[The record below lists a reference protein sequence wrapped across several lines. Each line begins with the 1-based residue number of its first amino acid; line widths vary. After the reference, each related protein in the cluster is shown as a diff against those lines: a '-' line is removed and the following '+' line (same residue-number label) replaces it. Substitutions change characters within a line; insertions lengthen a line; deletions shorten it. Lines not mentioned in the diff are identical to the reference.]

1 MQGDVSPISYNH
13 ETTGGSVGPSE
24 FCIIPG
30 PSREASSETTPAL
43 DESPYFSRIK
53 GQIRGF
59 RKVFQKGFGNLA
71 NITVPSDSSPDV
83 STSSVPSK
91 LMTDA
96 SSQGW
101 GAALLPDRVSGT
113 WPPEFQDW
121 SINQLE
127 LMAIFHSL
135 EQFCSTLQGNPVLI
149 MSDNSTAVACIRNQ
163 GTQRSVSLLDLS
175 RKLLE
180 FCEVQNITPILKHL
194 AGKLNVL
201 VDQESC
207 LAPVHTDWTLDQA
220 TFNSIWNRNGS
231 FGCDLFATRFNKKL
245 ENLDIEGLITN
256 YLMRGISIYRP
267 PQKTKEMLRWSLDLV
282 LDYLK
287 SDSFEPLESA
297 NLTLLTQKALFLILL
312 ASGRRKGEIANLS
325 RDFIRHDDSSV
336 ELVWVPSFLPKHH
349 TPDFQPAYP
358 SISRLNSSRVTDRL
372 LCPVRAY
379 ITYLDRSQIWW
390 DRNQDDEHHTCLWTI
405 PSSTIRASP
414 DYLSNLIGALVG
426 ESRRFSGEPSVEVGI
441 HQIRKLAA
449 SHSIQ
454 ACQNEQTIK
463 EKMGF
468 SEVNILRKNYIAQ
481 VSNLKVACVL
491 PGGTF
496 ISKRAHDLSES
507 DSD

>member
-1 MQGDVSPISYNH
+1 MVHEPARIDGNFSFPGAVLLHSAREPSFDNVRQFNSCGVYQEPRNPEVSVPSR
-13 ETTGGSVGPSE
+13 SVKEAPRVLRSSE
-24 FCIIPG
+24 YYSNSQA
-30 PSREASSETTPAL
+30 PSREIECFSGPGVVSS
-43 DESPYFSRIK
+43 
-53 GQIRGF
+53 
-59 RKVFQKGFGNLA
+59 
-71 NITVPSDSSPDV
+71 
-83 STSSVPSK
+83 
-91 LMTDA
+91 
-96 SSQGW
+96 
-101 GAALLPDRVSGT
+101 SG
-113 WPPEFQDW
+113 
-121 SINQLE
+121 
-127 LMAIFHSL
+127 
-135 EQFCSTLQGNPVLI
+135 
-149 MSDNSTAVACIRNQ
+149 
-163 GTQRSVSLLDLS
+163 
-175 RKLLE
+175 
-180 FCEVQNITPILKHL
+180 
-194 AGKLNVL
+194 
-201 VDQESC
+201 
-207 LAPVHTDWTLDQA
+207 HTDWTLDQA

-256 YLMRGISIYRP
+256 YLMRGIFIYRP
-267 PQKTKEMLRWSLDLV
+267 PQKTKEMPRWSLDLV
-282 LDYLK
+282 FDYLK

-312 ASGRRKGEIANLS
+312 ASGEIANLS
-325 RDFIRHDDSSV
+325 RDFIRHDDSSL

-454 ACQNEQTIK
+454 AGQNEQTIK

-496 ISKRAHDLSES
+496 IPKRAHDLSES